1 MAAPPVITFRVH
13 IVGSPSVDVDATTP
27 QAAAETIR
35 QRDPA
40 ALISKIKRVKE
51 KADA

>member
-1 MAAPPVITFRVH
+1 MAARPVTTFRVH
-13 IVGSPSVDVDATTP
+13 IVGSASVDVDAATP
-27 QAAAETIR
+27 QQAAEIIR